1 DERDARHRL
10 KEIATVCHVTPSLKD
25 VGQTVSLPLRSKRT
39 ACEIPDRFMAPGWFD
54 CGIMGK
60 LIVCQTVSL
69 PDISEQ
75 KFQSELHLPERGD
88 GAQKRGRAGGRAAPG
103 RGTPRPPLPA
113 GTDCS
118 PFRG

>member
-1 DERDARHRL
+1 TRSEQATDERDARHRL

-69 PDISEQ
+69 AEISA
-75 KFQSELHLPERGD
+75 KKYQSELHLPHRRDEARN
-88 GAQKRGRAGGRAAPG
+88 RA
-103 RGTPRPPLPA
+103 RPA
-113 GTDCS
+113 
-118 PFRG
+118 